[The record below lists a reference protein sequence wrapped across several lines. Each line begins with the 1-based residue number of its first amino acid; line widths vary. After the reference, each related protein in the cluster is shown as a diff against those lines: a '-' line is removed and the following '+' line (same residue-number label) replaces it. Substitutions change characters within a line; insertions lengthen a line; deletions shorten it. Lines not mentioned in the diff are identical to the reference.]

1 MARGEMLTVF
11 SYDISSN
18 KARRKAAALLEDAAS
33 RVQKSVFETRI
44 TEARAAAI
52 SQRVA
57 SLLGPGDSLRVY
69 ALGDAGERRSRTY
82 GDATRIEPDGNF
94 WLL

>member
-11 SYDISSN
+11 TYDISSN
-18 KARRKAAALLEDAAS
+18 SARRKAARVLEDAAS
-33 RVQKSVFETRI
+33 RVQKSVFETRM
-44 TEARAAAI
+44 THNRAAAI
-52 SQRVA
+52 AQRVA

-69 ALGDAGERRSRTY
+69 SIGDAGERRTRVY
-82 GDATRIEPDGNF
+82 GDATPVEPDGGY